1 MLQREQ
7 TIGSI
12 EKESKERERQL
23 LVKDLKKLDFSLER
37 NLTISIK
44 IIVEL
49 W

>member
-7 TIGSI
+7 IIGST

-23 LVKDLKKLDFSLER
+23 LVKDLKRLDFSLER
-37 NLTISIK
+37 NLTTSIT

-49 W
+49 